1 MLDLTL
7 FSAYYLSLSLSRTQ
21 VWLASP
27 FVHIDDELGVSLLFR
42 VNHFRDDLKEKRGE
56 YHRFAAELEPVRE
69 QLIPQDTIQAWIPA
83 KIPSSTTELL
93 DGNCVGEAV
102 NDPAEVKEELQEEL
116 KDKTPY
122 ELRSAAVEAFWKR
135 DYLRAMTIFDELAKI
150 HNSNEY
156 NHVAMYQ
163 HGVAMWNTSEQLGAE
178 GHIYDLH
185 QRISWLKNA
194 VELLKEASQHRNSDY
209 SAKALY
215 ERSKALCRL
224 SHLVT
229 DDNAFFTQACE
240 DAEKA
245 ANSVYERA
253 YISWYQRLVERGC

>member
-1 MLDLTL
+1 M
-7 FSAYYLSLSLSRTQ
+7 
-21 VWLASP
+21 
-27 FVHIDDELGVSLLFR
+27 HIDDELGVSLLFK
-42 VNHFRDDLKEKRGE
+42 VNHLRDDLKEKRGE

-69 QLIPQDTIQAWIPA
+69 QPILQDTIQAWIPM

-93 DGNCVGEAV
+93 DRNCVRESV
-102 NDPAEVKEELQEEL
+102 SDPAEVKEELQEEL
-116 KDKTPY
+116 KEKTSY

-150 HNSNEY
+150 NNSHEY

-163 HGVAMWNTSEQLGAE
+163 HGVAMWNTAKQLGAE
-178 GHIYDLH
+178 GHIYNLD
-185 QRISWLKNA
+185 QRITWLKNA
-194 VELLKEASQHRNSDY
+194 VGLLKEASQHRNSDY

-224 SHLVT
+224 SKLVT
-229 DDNAFFTQACE
+229 DDNNAFFTQACE

-245 ANSVYERA
+245 ANSVYEPA
-253 YISWYQRLVERGC
+253 YISWYQRLIERGC